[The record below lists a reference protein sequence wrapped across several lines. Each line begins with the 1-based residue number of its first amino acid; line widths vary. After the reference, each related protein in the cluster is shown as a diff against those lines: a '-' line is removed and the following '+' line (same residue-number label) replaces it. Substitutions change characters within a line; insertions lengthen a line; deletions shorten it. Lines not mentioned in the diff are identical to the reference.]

1 MKESHNGVRLLKI
14 WEILRSETDEKNPI
28 DTVALQEK
36 LAEAG
41 MKCDRRTIYD
51 DVKMLNAHGF
61 EVLQVRSRSNRYYVV
76 DRSFDEAELHI
87 LMDAVQA
94 AGFIT
99 DEKTAE
105 LIDKISHL
113 AGSRTAEL
121 LKKNVVKF
129 NTVKSTNKWVYY
141 NVDTITAA
149 IQRGKKISFLY
160 FDFDDRRQKVYRKEG
175 QKYVVNPVFTAFSEE
190 NYYLVGFND
199 KYNNASPYR
208 VDRMEEVEILD
219 EDVPVAQ
226 KKAIEKLAD
235 KKIWFNMYTGETKKV
250 TFLINDDARTLDV
263 VYDKFGKDLAFIRGK
278 DGSIRFSANVQLSTT
293 FFGWLC
299 SLGDQIK
306 VAEPA
311 EVVDWVKEQLSR
323 RVALYED

>member
-1 MKESHNGVRLLKI
+1 MKESHNGIRLLKI
-14 WEILRSETDEKNPI
+14 WEILRSETDENNPI
-28 DTVALQEK
+28 DTVALQAK

-51 DVKMLNAHGF
+51 DVRMLNEHGF
-61 EVLQVRSRSNRYYVV
+61 EVLQTRSRSNRYYVV

-99 DEKTAE
+99 EKKTAE
-105 LIDKISHL
+105 LIDKIAHL

-121 LKKNVVKF
+121 LKKNIVRF
-129 NTVKSTNKWVYY
+129 NTVKSVNEAVYY
-141 NVDTITAA
+141 NVDTISAA
-149 IQRGKKISFLY
+149 IQQNKKISFLY
-160 FDFDDRRQKVYRKEG
+160 FDYDDRRQKVYRKEG

-199 KYNNASPYR
+199 KYNNPSPYR
-208 VDRMEEVEILD
+208 VDRMEKVEILN

-226 KKAIEKLAD
+226 KAKIEKVAD

-250 TFLINDDARTLDV
+250 TFSIKDDNRTLDV
-263 VYDKFGKDLAFIRGK
+263 VYDKFGKDVAFVRGK
-278 DGSIRFSANVQLSTT
+278 DGLAKFSADVQLSTT

-299 SLGDQIK
+299 SLGDQIT
-306 VAEPA
+306 VTEPA
-311 EVVDWVKEQLSR
+311 DVVDWVHSELAKR
-323 RVALYED
+323 AALYSD